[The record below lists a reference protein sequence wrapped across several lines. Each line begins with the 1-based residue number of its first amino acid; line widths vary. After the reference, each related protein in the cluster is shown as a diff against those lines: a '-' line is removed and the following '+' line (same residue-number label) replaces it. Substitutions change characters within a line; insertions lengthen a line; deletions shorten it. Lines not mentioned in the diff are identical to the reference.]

1 MSDLPLELYT
11 AAQVRALDR
20 HAIEVHRIP
29 SFALMTRAGTAA
41 LHGLRQAWPAARRVL
56 VVCGAGNNGGDG
68 YVLARLAR
76 ADALDVSVAAL
87 VAPERLK
94 GDARRAFD
102 ECQAAGVPIG
112 GFDSAALENA
122 DVIVDALF
130 GTGLDRP
137 LDAAARAIVESINS
151 SARPVLAIDVPS
163 GLNAD
168 TGAAMGAVVHATRT
182 ISFIGLKLG
191 CFLGEGPNV
200 TGTLEYATLDVPS
213 APPELA
219 LPSVER
225 IDEKLLA
232 RVLPRRRRTAH
243 KGEFG
248 HVLIVGG
255 NVGMAG
261 AVRLCGEASLR
272 AGAGLVTIATRAA
285 HAIAIAA
292 SRPELMCHAV
302 AEPRDLTR
310 LIERAEVVAIGPGL
324 GRDDWARQL
333 LDAVLASDRPLV
345 LDADALN
352 LLAESP
358 RRRENW
364 ILTPHPGEAAR
375 LLGVATIDVQ
385 NDRLAALRQL
395 NSRFGGVVVLKGAGT
410 LIGFAKEVPAL
421 CDRGN
426 PGMAS
431 AGMGDVLAGILGALL
446 AQRAAPE
453 DALLAGVHLHG
464 LAADDLVAR
473 GIGPVG
479 LTASETI
486 DSARAVFNRIQDR

>member
-29 SFALMTRAGTAA
+29 SFTLMTRAGTAA
-41 LHGLRQAWPAARRVL
+41 LHALCKAWPAARRIL

-76 ADALDVSVAAL
+76 ADAIDVSVAAL
-87 VAPERLK
+87 AAPERMK

-112 GFDSAALENA
+112 GFDTAALKNA

-137 LDAAARAIVESINS
+137 LDAAARAIVEPINS
-151 SARPVLAIDVPS
+151 SAKPVLAIDVPS

-168 TGAAMGAVVHATRT
+168 TGAVMGAVVHATRT

-200 TGTLEYATLDVPS
+200 TGTLEHAALDVPP

-219 LPSVER
+219 RPSVQR

-255 NVGMAG
+255 NDGMAG

-272 AGAGLVTIATRAA
+272 GGAGLVTIATRAA
-285 HAIAIAA
+285 HAIAITA

-302 AEPRDLTR
+302 AEPQDLIR
-310 LIERAEVVAIGPGL
+310 LIERADVVAIGPGL

-345 LDADALN
+345 VDADALN

-385 NDRLAALRQL
+385 SDRLAALRQL
-395 NSRFGGVVVLKGAGT
+395 NSRFGGVLVLKGAGT
-410 LIGFAKEVPAL
+410 LIGFANEVPAL

-431 AGMGDVLAGILGALL
+431 AGMGDTLTGIIAALRAQLRDSWSAARAAVLAHA
-446 AQRAAPE
+446 
-453 DALLAGVHLHG
+453 LAGDAAAKTGERG
-464 LAADDLVAR
+464 LIASDLIAELPACLNPTR
-473 GIGPVG
+473 
-479 LTASETI
+479 S
-486 DSARAVFNRIQDR
+486 N